1 MVTRQP
7 LKIQKFGLMVS
18 VFYCFPFLF
27 TGCAIKTH
35 HDLWKLKYFDF
46 SEFIVS
52 SRSEFTGRT
61 WLYQEMDEVLEQTE
75 TRGVLLIGNPG
86 SGKTAFV
93 CQLLCSRTSSP
104 IIHDRILGYHFC
116 MHSDKG
122 TQSAAKFVQ
131 NLANMAASRIEGYR
145 DILSRDS
152 FVQRVLQQSCTQ
164 DPEWCFQEGIITPL
178 NKLKRKPKQP
188 LYVIIDALD
197 ECAADKGEILSMLKS
212 KVHRLPI
219 WLKLIITSR
228 YTSSITTSFKGMPS
242 LELRSND
249 ERNLEDIENYVSNKI
264 YPLQGSIISRIKAYF
279 LIRNNDS
286 PTQRIVSTLVKKSQG
301 NFLFVRVVLNVLLTS
316 ANGYNWT
323 GNVPKTLDN
332 IFQLYFERKFST
344 RESFQSL
351 REIFEILVASYTPL
365 SAEVIHSVIK
375 LDNPSALDFEYDF
388 MPKLEQ
394 VSLFLGYELENG
406 HVRIYHASLSEWLT
420 SETNKGRL
428 FYINKQKGHKR
439 LAKYYLKITESIEKN
454 VTAEEAFHLACHIV
468 EGGSDEHQKREFLSL
483 PSRLV
488 NCSDELN
495 TTALHMSAQAANEKV
510 TKLLLKHFYDI
521 DCLDNNQRTPAFMA
535 ASTGRL
541 KNLIYLFERGANLK
555 HIVTCTD
562 VMFSRNPLTKYLVNE
577 CRRRTCQYSLL
588 HIAAQEGNID
598 VVRFLIKTHMNV
610 LEKTGCNSTAVHLAA
625 NNGHLEVLEA
635 LRKAGGV
642 LDGVSLHDA
651 AAGGHKRVVDYLLNE
666 GVNDDCITDIALDSM
681 KANTENT
688 NWSDIRVHMG
698 DSYHLKMGE
707 TALHAAVK
715 GGHLSVIKLLLNQRE
730 SAIKCLNAAGRSPL
744 HEAVYLNSFE
754 VLEVML
760 ATGIDT
766 SVKCNTSVLIS
777 PYSNAQL
784 LLPELRH
791 NYCAC
796 GFTPLHIAAMHGYHR
811 VAELLVRKNADVNA
825 GDCSGSTP
833 LHIASCH
840 GMEALLTLLVK
851 NGAKINRR
859 SYNSSTPLH
868 SAATCL
874 ATSSFCTLLD
884 LGSNFSAKDNK
895 NMTAL
900 HYFLRNIKI
909 VGKEY
914 FADLYVEKPI
924 NWIKALNKKQ
934 PWEKSGLQFSWLNKL
949 IRITYCL
956 SSNVVAKKSKIWSG
970 TALNKKQPWE
980 KSGLQFSWINKLI
993 RIIYSLSNN
1002 VVAKK
1007 SKIWS
1012 GTIINA
1018 YDSAF
1023 YLLEEKANASFQLTG
1038 IDGLDDRYLV
1048 AVATPS
1054 VFLYDIILQT
1064 FVKKI
1069 DQPFLPGAFKKALIR
1084 IAGLL
1089 VKLNCSLLTRF
1100 IKGNLVRTTDALL
1113 QAGWDVNCQD
1123 HSGLSPVLVYL
1134 YQGGPHMS
1142 KVLTKHNVQID
1153 ILCGEPFKISLL
1165 HMISYHKLHYLHYLS
1180 EYARGEKN
1188 WSKYLESED
1197 SLFDYF
1203 FVSYEEVHGK
1213 NESSTVVGTGD
1224 GPLALAIKS
1233 HPQGLEVV
1241 NECFDADGYNAFHRA
1256 AQGANVIAIERF
1268 LDWGANPNLKN
1279 ADGFS
1284 PLWLSVLYS
1293 VKYSSLHNL
1302 QRENMLR
1309 GLELHLASTSATIIL
1324 NHLLQDGTVNIGCNE
1339 SHSDL
1344 TLYHIAATRG
1354 MWLFIHHLLLNKQ
1367 VTGLDVNCPNKHG
1380 ITPMYLAKLACG
1392 ENCNL
1397 ESPSCKVVEVIKNFG
1412 GKLRY
1417 PTIEAEYSLF
1427 FHFFLEMSPGHMFLE
1442 LEEHEI
1448 LTLHEE
1454 CECCESEKNHL
1465 LKASSILDKVYH
1477 NCTEIIKQCDPSTYT
1492 KGCLPAIHQD
1502 LPHFHSVMGV
1512 FHQHQRLRSK
1522 HSIIRYSLVT
1532 FLNDGYN
1539 DIQRRSLGCKPIDRT
1554 SYESQQQTT
1563 TGTYTYREERRTTA
1577 PDERDL
1583 RTYYLHF
1590 KESFDKLQTYSLHAK
1605 DVSFTNGSPPRFLL
1619 KLDSALNDYWS
1630 TLLCDWQAVSYK
1642 YVMLNFQLWNLQLLT
1657 LFTTKNHRMGVSISD
1672 FAARRIRKALFEPS
1686 KDSLQ
1691 LVARLA
1697 FGTSYGSFDNFDYL
1711 TILKFRKPPFWE
1723 NIFDPYY

>member
-1 MVTRQP
+1 M
-7 LKIQKFGLMVS
+7 
-18 VFYCFPFLF
+18 
-27 TGCAIKTH
+27 
-35 HDLWKLKYFDF
+35 
-46 SEFIVS
+46 S
-52 SRSEFTGRT
+52 SRSDFTGRT
-61 WLYQEMDEVLEQTE
+61 WLYQEMDEALEQTK

-104 IIHDRILGYHFC
+104 IIRDRILGYHFC

-131 NLANMAASRIEGYR
+131 NLANMAASRIEDYR

-197 ECAADKGEILSMLKS
+197 ECATDKGEILSMLKS
-212 KVHRLPI
+212 KVHRLPM

-228 YTSSITTSFKGMPS
+228 YTSTITTSFKGMPS

-264 YPLQGSIISRIKAYF
+264 YPLQGSIISRIKAHF
-279 LIRNNDS
+279 LIRDNDT

-323 GNVPKTLDN
+323 ENVPKTLNN

-351 REIFEILVASYTPL
+351 REIFEVLVASYTPL
-365 SAEVIHSVIK
+365 SAEVIHSVVK

-388 MPKLEQ
+388 MPKLDQ
-394 VSLFLGYELENG
+394 VSLFLRYGLENG

-439 LAKYYLKITESIEKN
+439 LAKYFLKIIKSVEKN
-454 VTAEEAFHLACHIV
+454 LTAEEAFHLACHIV
-468 EGGSDEHQKREFLSL
+468 EGGLDEHQIREFFSL

-495 TTALHMSAQAANEKV
+495 TTALHMSAQAATEKV
-510 TKLLLKHFYDI
+510 TKLLVKHFYDI

-588 HIAAQEGNID
+588 HIAAQEGNVD
-598 VVRFLIKTHMNV
+598 VVRFLIKTHMKV
-610 LEKTGCNSTAVHLAA
+610 LGKTGCNSTAVHLAA
-625 NNGHLEVLEA
+625 SNGHLEVLEA

-651 AAGGHKRVVDYLLNE
+651 AAGGHKGVVDYLLNE
-666 GVNDDCITDIALDSM
+666 GVKDDCITDIALDSM

-688 NWSDIRVHMG
+688 NWNDTRVHMG

-766 SVKCNTSVLIS
+766 SVQCNTSVLSS

-811 VAELLVRKNADVNA
+811 VAELLVGKNADVNA

-840 GMEALLTLLVK
+840 GMEALVTLLVK
-851 NGAKINRR
+851 NGAEINRK

-868 SAATCL
+868 SAATCF
-874 ATSSFCTLLD
+874 ATSTFCALLD
-884 LGSNFSAKDNK
+884 LGSNFFAKDIID
-895 NMTAL
+895 MTPL
-900 HYFLRNIKI
+900 HYFVRNIKI

-914 FADLYVEKPI
+914 FDDLYAEKPI
-924 NWIKALNKKQ
+924 NWIEALNKKQ
-934 PWEKSGLQFSWLNKL
+934 PWEKNRFQFSWLNKL
-949 IRITYCL
+949 IRISYSL
-956 SSNVVAKKSKIWSG
+956 SNNIIAKKSKIRDG
-970 TALNKKQPWE
+970 NILETYA
-980 KSGLQFSWINKLI
+980 
-993 RIIYSLSNN
+993 
-1002 VVAKK
+1002 
-1007 SKIWS
+1007 
-1012 GTIINA
+1012 
-1018 YDSAF
+1018 SAF
-1023 YLLEEKANASFQLTG
+1023 YVLEEKASASFKLTG
-1038 IDGLDDRYLV
+1038 IDGLHDSYLV
-1048 AVATPS
+1048 ATAIPF
-1054 VFLYDIILQT
+1054 VFLYDIILHT
-1064 FVKKI
+1064 FIKKV
-1069 DQPFLPGAFKKALIR
+1069 DQPFLPRALKKAFIR
-1084 IAGLL
+1084 TGGLFYPD
-1089 VKLNCSLLTRF
+1089 VGNCSLLTQLIRA
-1100 IKGNLVRTTDALL
+1100 NLVRTSNVLL
-1113 QAGWDVNCQD
+1113 QAGWDVNCRD

-1142 KVLTKHNVQID
+1142 KVLAKHRVQID
-1153 ILCGEPFKISLL
+1153 IFCGKPFEISLL

-1180 EYARGEKN
+1180 EFVRGEKN
-1188 WSKYLESED
+1188 WSKYLGSKD

-1203 FVSYEEVHGK
+1203 FDSYEEVRGE

-1233 HPQGLEVV
+1233 HPQGVEVV
-1241 NECFDADGYNAFHRA
+1241 NDCFDADGYNAFHRA

-1293 VKYSSLHNL
+1293 VKYSPFPNL
-1302 QRENMLR
+1302 QRENMLTA
-1309 GLELHLASTSATIIL
+1309 LEVYFASTSATVIFNHIL
-1324 NHLLQDGTVNIGCNE
+1324 RDGTVNIGCNE
-1339 SHSDL
+1339 NRSEL
-1344 TLYHIAATRG
+1344 TLYHIAAIRG
-1354 MWLFIHHLLLNKQ
+1354 MWLFIHNLLLNKQ

-1380 ITPMYLAKLACG
+1380 ITPMYLAKLAG
-1392 ENCNL
+1392 GANCDL
-1397 ESPSCKVVEVIKNFG
+1397 KSPWCKVVEVIKKFG

-1417 PTIEAEYSLF
+1417 PTIEAEYSIF
-1427 FHFFLEMSPGHMFLE
+1427 FHFFLGMSPGHMFLE
-1442 LEEHEI
+1442 LAEHEI
-1448 LTLHEE
+1448 FTLHEE
-1454 CECCESEKNHL
+1454 HGRCESEKHGL
-1465 LKASSILDKVYH
+1465 LTASSILNKVYH
-1477 NCTEIIKQCDPSTYT
+1477 DCIEIIEQCDAN
-1492 KGCLPAIHQD
+1492 KDNEGCLPAIHQD
-1502 LPHFHSVMGV
+1502 LSHFHSIIDA

-1522 HSIIRYSLVT
+1522 HSIIRNGLVK

-1539 DIQRRSLGCKPIDRT
+1539 DIQRSLKCKPIDRT
-1554 SYESQQQTT
+1554 SYESLQQTT
-1563 TGTYTYREERRTTA
+1563 KGTYNAENQQREQRRTTA
-1577 PDERDL
+1577 PDKRDL
-1583 RTYYLHF
+1583 RTSYLNF
-1590 KESFDKLQTYSLHAK
+1590 RESFDKLQTYSLHAK
-1605 DVSFTNGSPPRFLL
+1605 DVTFANGSPPKFLL
-1619 KLDSALNDYWS
+1619 KLDSALNDYRS

-1642 YVMLNFQLWNLQLLT
+1642 YVMLKFQRWNFKLLM
-1657 LFTTKNHRMGVSISD
+1657 LYTTKTNLGVSISD
-1672 FAARRIRKALFEPS
+1672 FAALRMGKALLEPS
-1686 KDSLQ
+1686 KDSLK

-1697 FGTSYGSFDNFDYL
+1697 SDTSYGSFDNFDYL
-1711 TILKFRKPPFWE
+1711 TILKLRKPPFFE
-1723 NIFDPYY
+1723 NTFYSYQL